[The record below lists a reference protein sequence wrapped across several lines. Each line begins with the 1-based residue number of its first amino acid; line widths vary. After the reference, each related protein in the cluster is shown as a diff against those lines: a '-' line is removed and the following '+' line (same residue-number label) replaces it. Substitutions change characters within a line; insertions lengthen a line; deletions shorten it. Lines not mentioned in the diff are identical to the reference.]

1 MAKSRFIAIYSSDPR
16 STLSIARSFSPRVEK
31 HLSGAVLF
39 PVSKRYEEQVF
50 DRLLQISIHTEPL
63 HFGLASSRTVA
74 VLAARLKPGSRVP
87 ERQTSQFI
95 RAFSI
100 EHLFALHSFS
110 DGALETLQ
118 RWGIRRIG
126 LLADLPQSQLI
137 ARMGEE
143 GLQLQRLA
151 RGRDLK
157 PFEPVTEPPR
167 FIAVEE
173 LQWEIE
179 DLEPLTFLFGKL
191 LEQLCRQLEDHG
203 LATNC
208 LDLQLGLANGDR
220 YRQSIPLAFP
230 MRNSKPLLSLLRL
243 KLQSKNPTA
252 PISRVELEA
261 QPSRPQIFQ
270 HSLLEPNQTHPE
282 KFSRTLSRLNALT
295 GESHLG
301 TAVLADTHQPDRY
314 QLTTFPA
321 VPEKSS
327 TSLSLENPGGVR
339 VKLVLRRLRPPQP
352 IEVHTHRIVG
362 CSGPWRS
369 SGNWWEMERVQEP
382 GNSDRDCSWSRDEWD
397 IEMVDGVVYRI
408 YWDELVRKHFVE
420 GIYD

>member
-1 MAKSRFIAIYSSDPR
+1 MSRFIAIYSSDPR
-16 STLSIARSFSPRVEK
+16 STLSIARSFSPRAEK
-31 HLSGAVLF
+31 HPSGAVLF
-39 PVSKRYEEQVF
+39 PVSQRYEEQVF
-50 DRLLQISIHTEPL
+50 DRLLQISIQTEPL
-63 HFGLASSRTVA
+63 HFGLASSRIVA
-74 VLAARLKPGSRVP
+74 ILAARLKPGSRVP
-87 ERQTSQFI
+87 EPQTSQFI
-95 RAFSI
+95 RDFSI

-110 DGALETLQ
+110 DEILATLQ
-118 RWGIRRIG
+118 RWGICRIG
-126 LLADLPQSQLI
+126 LLADLPRSQLV

-151 RGRDLK
+151 RGKDLK

-167 FIAVEE
+167 FLAVEE

-203 LATNC
+203 LATDR
-208 LDLQLGLANGDR
+208 LDLQLELVNEGR
-220 YRQSIPLAFP
+220 YRQSVSLAFP
-230 MRNSKPLLSLLRL
+230 MRNPKILLPLLRL
-243 KLQSKNPTA
+243 KLQSRKPTA
-252 PISRVELEA
+252 AISRVELEA

-270 HSLLEPNQTHPE
+270 HSLLEPHQTHPE
-282 KFSRTLSRLNALT
+282 QFSRTLSRLNALT

-301 TAVLADTHQPDRY
+301 TVLPADSHQPDRY
-314 QLTTFPA
+314 QLTPFP
-321 VPEKSS
+321 VVLEKSS
-327 TSLSLENPGGVR
+327 TSLSVKSPRR
-339 VKLVLRRLRPPQP
+339 VQVSLVLRRLRPPEP

-382 GNSDRDCSWSRDEWD
+382 GNSDRAWSRDEWD

-408 YWDELVRKHFVE
+408 YWDELVGKHFVE

>member
-1 MAKSRFIAIYSSDPR
+1 MSRFIAIYSSDPR
-16 STLSIARSFSPRVEK
+16 FALSIARSFSPRLEN

-39 PVSKRYEEQVF
+39 PVSKRYEEQAF

-74 VLAARLKPGSRVP
+74 ILAARLKPGSRVP
-87 ERQTSQFI
+87 ELQTSQFI

-100 EHLFALHSFS
+100 EHLFTLYSFS
-110 DGALETLQ
+110 DGALATLL

-126 LLADLPQSQLI
+126 LLADLPQSQLV

-151 RGRDLK
+151 RGRDLQ

-167 FIAVEE
+167 FVAVEE

-179 DLEPLTFLFGKL
+179 DLELLIFLFGKL
-191 LEQLCRQLEDHG
+191 LAQLCRQLEDHG
-203 LATNC
+203 LATDR
-208 LDLQLGLANGDR
+208 LDLQLGLTNGNL

-230 MRNSKPLLSLLRL
+230 MRNSKTLLSLLRL

-314 QLTTFPA
+314 QLTTFP
-321 VPEKSS
+321 VVLEKSS
-327 TSLSLENPGGVR
+327 TSLPVESPGRVR
-339 VKLVLRRLRPPQP
+339 VNLVLRRLRPPQP
-352 IEVHTHRIVG
+352 IEVQTHRIVG

-369 SGNWWEMERVQEP
+369 SGNWWEVERVQEP
-382 GNSDRDCSWSRDEWD
+382 GNSDKACSWSRDEWD
-397 IEMVDGVVYRI
+397 IEMVDGVVCRI
-408 YWDELVRKHFVE
+408 YWDELAKKHFIE
-420 GIYD
+420 GVYD

>member
-1 MAKSRFIAIYSSDPR
+1 MSRFIAIYSSDSR
-16 STLSIARSFSPRVEK
+16 SSLRIARSFSPRVEK
-31 HLSGAVLF
+31 HISGAVLF
-39 PVSKRYEEQVF
+39 PVSQRYEEQVF
-50 DRLLQISIHTEPL
+50 DRLLQISVHTEPL
-63 HFGLASSRTVA
+63 HFGLASSRIVA
-74 VLAARLKPGSRVP
+74 ILTARLKPGGRVP

-95 RAFSI
+95 RDFSI

-110 DGALETLQ
+110 DEALATLQ

-126 LLADLPQSQLI
+126 SLADLPRSQLV

-151 RGRDLK
+151 RGKDLK
-157 PFEPVTEPPR
+157 PFEPVTKPPR

-203 LATNC
+203 LATDR
-208 LDLQLGLANGDR
+208 LDLQLKLANKDR
-220 YRQSIPLAFP
+220 YRQSISLAFP
-230 MRNSKPLLSLLRL
+230 MRNPKILLSLLRL
-243 KLQSKNPTA
+243 KLQSKKPTA
-252 PISRVELEA
+252 AISQVKLEA
-261 QPSRPQIFQ
+261 QSSRPQIFQ
-270 HSLLEPNQTHPE
+270 HSLLDPNQTHPE
-282 KFSRTLSRLNALT
+282 QFSRTLSKLNALT

-301 TAVLADTHQPDRY
+301 NAAPVDTHQPDRY
-314 QLTTFPA
+314 QLTPFP
-321 VPEKSS
+321 VVLEKSS
-327 TSLSLENPGGVR
+327 TSLPLESPGRVR
-339 VKLVLRRLRPPQP
+339 VSLVLRRLRPPQP
-352 IEVHTHRIVG
+352 IEVQTHRIVG

-382 GNSDRDCSWSRDEWD
+382 GNSDRAWSRDEWD

-408 YWDELVRKHFVE
+408 YWDELAKQHFIE

>member
-1 MAKSRFIAIYSSDPR
+1 MAMSRFIAIYSSDPR

-39 PVSKRYEEQVF
+39 PVSQRYEEQVF

-63 HFGLASSRTVA
+63 QFGLASSRIVA
-74 VLAARLKPGSRVP
+74 ILAARLKPGSRVP

-95 RAFSI
+95 RDFSI
-100 EHLFALHSFS
+100 EHLFTLHSFS
-110 DGALETLQ
+110 DEILATLQ
-118 RWGIRRIG
+118 RWGIRQIG
-126 LLADLPQSQLI
+126 SLADLPRSQLV

-151 RGRDLK
+151 RGKDLK
-157 PFEPVTEPPR
+157 PFEPVTEAPR
-167 FIAVEE
+167 FVAVEE

-203 LATNC
+203 LATDR
-208 LDLQLGLANGDR
+208 LDLHLELANKDR
-220 YRQSIPLAFP
+220 YRQSISLAFP
-230 MRNSKPLLSLLRL
+230 MRNPKILLSLLRL
-243 KLQSKNPTA
+243 KLQSKKPTA
-252 PISRVELEA
+252 AISRVQLEA
-261 QPSRPQIFQ
+261 QPSRPQISQ

-282 KFSRTLSRLNALT
+282 QFSRTLSRLNALT

-301 TAVLADTHQPDRY
+301 TAVPADTHQPDRY
-314 QLTTFPA
+314 QLTPFP
-321 VPEKSS
+321 VVLEKSS
-327 TSLSLENPGGVR
+327 TSLPVESPGR
-339 VKLVLRRLRPPQP
+339 VQVSLVLRRLRPPQP

-382 GNSDRDCSWSRDEWD
+382 GNSDRAWSRDEWD

-408 YWDELVRKHFVE
+408 YWDELSKQHFIE

>member
-1 MAKSRFIAIYSSDPR
+1 MSRFIAIYSSDSR
-16 STLSIARSFSPRVEK
+16 SSLSIARSFSPRVEK

-39 PVSKRYEEQVF
+39 PVSQRYEEQVF

-63 HFGLASSRTVA
+63 HFGLASSRIAAILT
-74 VLAARLKPGSRVP
+74 ARLKPGSRVP

-95 RAFSI
+95 RDFSI
-100 EHLFALHSFS
+100 EHLFALHTFS
-110 DGALETLQ
+110 DEALATLQ

-126 LLADLPQSQLI
+126 SLADLPRSQLV

-151 RGRDLK
+151 RGKDLK
-157 PFEPVTEPPR
+157 PFEPVTDPPR
-167 FIAVEE
+167 FVAVEE

-203 LATNC
+203 LATDR
-208 LDLQLGLANGDR
+208 LDLQLELANKDR
-220 YRQSIPLAFP
+220 YRQSVSLAFP
-230 MRNSKPLLSLLRL
+230 MRNPKILLSLLRL
-243 KLQSKNPTA
+243 KLQSKKPTA
-252 PISRVELEA
+252 AISRVELEA

-282 KFSRTLSRLNALT
+282 QFSRTLSRLNALA

-301 TAVLADTHQPDRY
+301 TAVPADTHQPDRY
-314 QLTTFPA
+314 QLTPFP
-321 VPEKSS
+321 VVLEKSS
-327 TSLSLENPGGVR
+327 TSLPVESQGRVR
-339 VKLVLRRLRPPQP
+339 VSLVLRRLRPPQP

-369 SGNWWEMERVQEP
+369 SGNWWEMERVQESE
-382 GNSDRDCSWSRDEWD
+382 NSDRAWSRDEWD

-408 YWDELVRKHFVE
+408 YWDELAKKHFIE